1 MKGWLRRLVRILDQD
16 RIRLP
21 KRPLE
26 PCDIRPNDRL
36 QIGHEIWRVGDNRSP
51 AISGGVDAFELVA
64 EMASVP
70 VAVLFAPAAFDGCR
84 YQTWLLIKG
93 AARLEVPEEMIVVF
107 GCGLGLEGRRER
119 KDS

>member
-1 MKGWLRRLVRILDQD
+1 MGWLRRLVRVLDQD

-36 QIGHEIWRVGDNRSP
+36 QIGHETWRVGDRRSP
-51 AISGGVDAFELVA
+51 AISGDVDAFELVA
-64 EMASVP
+64 EMASLP
-70 VAVLFAPAAFDGCR
+70 VAVLFAPAAFDGRRCR
-84 YQTWLLIKG
+84 KWLLIKG

-107 GCGLGLEGRRER
+107 GCGLAFEGPRER